1 MRTSLILPLIVAL
14 CIAPGVRAQYA
25 LEEAFPNLPSF
36 ARPIEMQ
43 FIPDGSNRFIVVEQ
57 RGRVWVV
64 DYDANVSTRRM
75 FLDLSKLVAQNDNE
89 VGLLGAAFDPNF
101 QQNHYIYFSYDT
113 GTSAQYYSLIVRYTV
128 STSTPDSIIPSSAT
142 TILTFTQPPTFP
154 NHKGGC
160 LRFGPDGYL
169 YASFGDGGSGG
180 DPYKN
185 GQNTT
190 NFMGKILRLDVEHP
204 SGGNNYGIP
213 PTNPFANDNTGKKK
227 EIFAYGLRNT
237 WRFSFD
243 DESGALWA
251 ADVGQDLYEEIDLI
265 FVGENYGWNRMEGLH
280 CYPPSVTDCDTTGL
294 TMPIFEYPHTSGN
307 VSITGGYVHRGR
319 KIVPLDGVYV
329 YGDAGSGRIWGLT
342 YNGSVVTSNVILVDK
357 ATPTYSIPAFA
368 LDTDNEILPIKWTNN
383 GSVGRIMRLVSVGS
397 GVANKDYSDLSVT
410 VTPNPFSSETLINA
424 TSACPI
430 ESMSLTDVFGRTL
443 RLEPSSQVTFRSH
456 DFGLSSGVYVLSV
469 SNGKRTVTQ
478 HVVITR

>member
-101 QQNHYIYFSYDT
+101 QQNHYVYFSYDT

-142 TILTFTQPPTFP
+142 TILTFAQPPTFP

-185 GQNTT
+185 AQNLT

-204 SGGNNYGIP
+204 SGGNNYSIP
-213 PTNPFANDNTGKKK
+213 PTNPFAGDNTGKKQ

-243 DESGALWA
+243 HEYGTLWA
-251 ADVGQDLYEEIDLI
+251 ADVGQDLYEEVDLI
-265 FVGENYGWNRMEGLH
+265 YGGHNYGWNKMEGLH

-294 TMPIFEYPHTSGN
+294 TMPILEYPHTAGN
-307 VSITGGYVHRGR
+307 VSITGGYVYRG
-319 KIVPLDGVYV
+319 KHIVPLDGVYI

-342 YNGSVVTSNVILVDK
+342 YDGSAVTSNVILVDK
-357 ATPTYSIPAFA
+357 ATPAYSIPAFA
-368 LDTDNEILPIKWTNN
+368 VDTDNEILPIKWTSN
-383 GSVGRIMRLVSVGS
+383 GSVGRIMRLVSTAS
-397 GVANKDYSDLSVT
+397 GVRPVNTSGLEVT
-410 VTPNPFSSETLINA
+410 VSPNPFSSQTLIST
-424 TSACPI
+424 TSSRTPV
-430 ESMSLTDVFGRTL
+430 SMSLTDVFGHTIRLDPSPQVTL
-443 RLEPSSQVTFRSH
+443 RPQDL
-456 DFGLSSGVYVLSV
+456 GLSSGVYLLSV
-469 SNGKRTVTQ
+469 SDGEQTVTQ
-478 HVVITR
+478 HIVITR